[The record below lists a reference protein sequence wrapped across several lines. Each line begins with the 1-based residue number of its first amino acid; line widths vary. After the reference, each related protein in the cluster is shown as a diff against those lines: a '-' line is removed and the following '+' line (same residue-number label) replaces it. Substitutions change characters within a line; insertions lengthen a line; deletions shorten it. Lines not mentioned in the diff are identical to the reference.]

1 MEFREQILKINTKKA
16 AENVLTELKQLFFN
30 FQEETI
36 ETFFDP
42 IILKTN
48 LPEPFKTSNDQ
59 QDALEF
65 GRLFFDIIE
74 KILIDSK
81 IEVSL
86 KWS

>member
-1 MEFREQILKINTKKA
+1 MEFRDQILKVSPKKLPTE
-16 AENVLTELKQLFFN
+16 ENVFAELKQLFLN
-30 FQEETI
+30 FQEETA

-81 IEVSL
+81 NEVSL
-86 KWS
+86 K